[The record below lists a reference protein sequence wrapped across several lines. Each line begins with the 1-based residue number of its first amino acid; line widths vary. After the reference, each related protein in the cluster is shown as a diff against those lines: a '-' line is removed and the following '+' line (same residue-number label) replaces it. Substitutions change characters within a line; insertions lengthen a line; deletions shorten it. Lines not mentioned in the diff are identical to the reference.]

1 VTPLT
6 WTILAMAGVTYGVR
20 LWGLLLPGTRLGGY
34 GRRFLDLVPV
44 AVFAALVAGGLPG
57 TGAVDG
63 AWRIAAATVTVT
75 VVARTR
81 GLAPGL
87 LAGLAFYL
95 AVRALG
101 WA

>member
-1 VTPLT
+1 MTPLA

-20 LWGLLLPGTRLGGY
+20 LWGLLLPGTQLRGY

-57 TGAVDG
+57 SGAADG
-63 AWRIAAATVTVT
+63 TWRIAAAAVTVV

-81 GLAPGL
+81 GLASGL
-87 LAGLAFYL
+87 LLGLAVYL
-95 AVRALG
+95 AARALG